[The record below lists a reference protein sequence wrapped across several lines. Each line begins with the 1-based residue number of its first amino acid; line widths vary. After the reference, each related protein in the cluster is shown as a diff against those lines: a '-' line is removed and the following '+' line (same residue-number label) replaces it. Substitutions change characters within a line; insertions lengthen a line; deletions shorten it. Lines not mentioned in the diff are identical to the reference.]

1 MVTIR
6 LARHGAKKNPFYH
19 VTVAD
24 RRAKRDGRF
33 IERVGF
39 FNPLAR
45 GQEEPLRIDLERVDH
60 WLAEGAQPSE
70 RVRQLI
76 KQARKQALA
85 QPEAPPAAEESP
97 AAEAAEDQA
106 SAEEPAAAERA
117 GKKPAGEKPAG
128 ASPAAAEAAGGQ
140 TTEASEA

>member
-19 VTVAD
+19 ITVAD

-45 GQEEPLRIDLERVDH
+45 GGEETLRVDLERIDH
-60 WLAEGAQPSE
+60 WLAEGAKPSD
-70 RVRQLI
+70 RVLQLV

-85 QPEAPPAAEESP
+85 QPEAPAAAPQEAP
-97 AAEAAEDQA
+97 VDEAAGEEA
-106 SAEEPAAAERA
+106 SAGQEAATPAAADQPAE
-117 GKKPAGEKPAG
+117 AGEA
-128 ASPAAAEAAGGQ
+128 
-140 TTEASEA
+140 

>member
-1 MVTIR
+1 MRPLSIQGLQGMVTIR

-19 VTVAD
+19 ITVAD

-45 GQEEPLRIDLERVDH
+45 GQDEALRVDLERVDH
-60 WLAEGAQPSE
+60 WLGEGAQPSD

-76 KQARKQALA
+76 KQARKQAAA
-85 QPEAPPAAEESP
+85 QAEAPAAAAEEAP
-97 AAEAAEDQA
+97 VEQVAAEAAEEA
-106 SAEEPAAAERA
+106 PANSSAEAD
-117 GKKPAGEKPAG
+117 
-128 ASPAAAEAAGGQ
+128 EA
-140 TTEASEA
+140 